1 MTTNGEKLLM
11 LIMITKFLKIHIE
24 YVVDNYMNKI
34 DNDKE
39 LISTGELIND
49 ISTIIKSSKTNIEL
63 ALKYITITNED
74 RDAMDKIRLHIIDLA
89 EDESLGELYST
100 TWEVL
105 EKEIEKQ
112 IEARGEYLET
122 ETITL
127 DGTCPV

>member
-39 LISTGELIND
+39 LISTGKLIND

-112 IEARGEYLET
+112 IEERGEYLET